1 MFKLLSERMDPKP
14 IPNVLVTDQA
24 SEKFR
29 NQICHTI
36 YRLFNNP
43 NLNFHSNDVAES
55 ICSEFMFLKG
65 GPHYDSPHHDF
76 VEIIDEA
83 LQKLPPEDLFDFI
96 DIICFKVSED
106 PYFMCFYDEFEED
119 INDVLRSNSI
129 GYKLVEGM
137 LVPFTEEVEAE
148 ELIVPAFRIL
158 NRHKLNAA
166 SEYLS
171 RSFDYLEDGNYEEA
185 VTSAFKAFE
194 SVLESVLTKC
204 GIAFDK
210 KDTTARKIDLLTS
223 NGLYPSY
230 LESSAQALNN
240 LLKSPNSVRNNES
253 GHGSSE
259 AKDIEVC
266 MVQYEI
272 DMVTS
277 SILFL
282 VRLHFE
288 SQR

>member
-1 MFKLLSERMDPKP
+1 MLRLLSERMNPKP

-24 SEKFR
+24 SDKFR
-29 NQICHTI
+29 NQMRHILN
-36 YRLFNNP
+36 RLFNNP
-43 NLNFHSNDVAES
+43 NTINHSNDVAES
-55 ICSEFMFLKG
+55 ICSDFMFLKG
-65 GPHYDSPHHDF
+65 GSPYDSQYHNF
-76 VEIIDEA
+76 VEIIDQG
-83 LQKLPPEDLFDFI
+83 LQKLSPKDLFDFI
-96 DIICFKVSED
+96 DIICLKVSED
-106 PYFMCFYDEFEED
+106 PYFMCFYDEFEENV
-119 INDVLRSNSI
+119 NDVLRNNSI
-129 GYKLVEGM
+129 GYKLVGGM

-148 ELIVPAFRIL
+148 RLIVPAFRIL
-158 NRHKLNAA
+158 KRHKLNVA

-204 GIAFDK
+204 GISFNK

-230 LESSAQALNN
+230 LESSVQSLNN
-240 LLKSPNSVRNNES
+240 LLKAPNSVRNNES
-253 GHGSSE
+253 GHGSSK
-259 AKDIEVC
+259 AKDIKVC

-282 VRLHFE
+282 VRSHFE
-288 SQR
+288 SYE

>member
-1 MFKLLSERMDPKP
+1 MFKLLSERMNPKP

-24 SEKFR
+24 SDKFR
-29 NQICHTI
+29 NQIRHII

-43 NLNFHSNDVAES
+43 NPIFHSNDVAES

-65 GPHYDSPHHDF
+65 GSHYDSSYHDF

-83 LQKLPPEDLFDFI
+83 LQELPPEDLFDLI
-96 DIICFKVSED
+96 DIICLKVSED
-106 PYFMCFYDEFEED
+106 PFFICFYGEFEKNV
-119 INDVLRSNSI
+119 NDVLRSNSI

-171 RSFDYLEDGNYEEA
+171 NSFDYLEDGNYEEA
-185 VTSAFKAFE
+185 ITSAFKAFE

-204 GIAFDK
+204 GISFNK

-223 NGLYPSY
+223 SGLYPSY
-230 LESSAQALNN
+230 LESSVQALNN
-240 LLKSPNSVRNNES
+240 LLKAPNSVRNNES

-288 SQR
+288 

>member
-1 MFKLLSERMDPKP
+1 MFKLLSERMNPKP

-29 NQICHTI
+29 NQVRHILN
-36 YRLFNNP
+36 RLFKNP
-43 NLNFHSNDVAES
+43 NGINRSSDVAES
-55 ICSEFMFLKG
+55 ICSDFVFLKG
-65 GPHYDSPHHDF
+65 DSPYDSPYYDF
-76 VEIIDEA
+76 VGIIDEG

-96 DIICFKVSED
+96 DIICLKVSED
-106 PYFMCFYDEFEED
+106 PYYMCFYDKFEED

-148 ELIVPAFRIL
+148 ELIVPAFRVL
-158 NRHKLNAA
+158 HRHKLYAA
-166 SEYLS
+166 SDYLS
-171 RSFDYLEDGNYEEA
+171 NSFDYLENGNYEEA
-185 VTSAFKAFE
+185 LTSAFKAFE

-204 GIAFDK
+204 DVSFDK

-240 LLKSPNSVRNNES
+240 LLKAPNSVRNNES

-288 SQR
+288 SHR